1 MQLTAEQSG
10 RLLDI
15 ARDAIRRSLHRE
27 SLAELPQDDPALLQP
42 AGCFVSLHESGTHRL
57 RGCVGRLDAS
67 GPLAAVVQ
75 QTAVNVLGDPRFENQ
90 RVRPQDLPGIEID
103 ISVLS
108 PLMPAANPLDFDLQN
123 DGIYLIISNRAG
135 CFLPQVARET
145 GWTKEQLLDRLC
157 TEKMGFPARMWQHP
171 AARSFGGRNPGVPQ
185 RLAAHP
191 HRRRCH
197 AGDPGHAAR
206 PPPDHPG
213 RLRRRR

>member
-1 MQLTAEQSG
+1 MQLTAEQSR

-15 ARDAIRRSLHRE
+15 ARDAIHRSLQGQP
-27 SLAELPQDDPALLQP
+27 LNDLPQDDPALMQP
-42 AGCFVSLHESGTHRL
+42 AGCFVSLHEVGTHRL

-67 GPLAAVVQ
+67 GPLATVVQ
-75 QTAVNVLGDPRFENQ
+75 QTAVNVLGDPRFTTN
-90 RVRPQDLPGIEID
+90 RVGLDDLPKLEID

-108 PLMPAANPLDFDLQN
+108 PLMPAANPLDFDLLN

-171 AARSFGGRNPGVPQ
+171 A
-185 RLAAHP
+185 
-191 HRRRCH
+191 
-197 AGDPGHAAR
+197 
-206 PPPDHPG
+206 
-213 RLRRRR
+213 

>member
-15 ARDAIRRSLHRE
+15 ARDAIRQSLHGQP
-27 SLAELPQDDPALLQP
+27 LAELPQDDPALLQP

-75 QTAVNVLGDPRFENQ
+75 QTAVNVLGDPRFTQ
-90 RVRPQDLPGIEID
+90 QPVRIEDLPRLEID

-108 PLMPAANPLDFDLQN
+108 PLMPAASPLDFDLLN
-123 DGIYLIISNRAG
+123 EGISLTISNRAG

-145 GWTKEQLLDRLC
+145 GWNKEQLLDRLC
-157 TEKMGFPARMWQHP
+157 T
-171 AARSFGGRNPGVPQ
+171 
-185 RLAAHP
+185 
-191 HRRRCH
+191 
-197 AGDPGHAAR
+197 
-206 PPPDHPG
+206 
-213 RLRRRR
+213 